1 MSNGQYLKLPCM
13 GKFGGPVTPKLAL
26 GGFEGNDYST
36 ATTLIITFVV
46 NNHRDE
52 AKNKKAEAWEK
63 VFIDYMKKWE
73 ANKTLSSNLTVAY
86 TSERSIQDEI
96 SRASESDVATI
107 AISYCLMFLYIAV
120 GLGQFRSLGR
130 MMVSLRCYINRKAIR
145 NFFSKI

>member
-26 GGFEGNDYST
+26 GGFKGNDYST

-46 NNHRDE
+46 NNHKDE

-63 VFIDYMKKWE
+63 VFIDYMKNWVQNE
-73 ANKTLSSNLTVAY
+73 TLSANLSVAFS
-86 TSERSIQDEI
+86 SERSIQDEI
-96 SRASESDVATI
+96 SRASKSDVVTI

-120 GLGQFRSLGR
+120 GLGEYRSLDR
-130 MMVSLRCYINRKAIR
+130 MLVSLYRIYI
-145 NFFSKI
+145 